1 MIECFILAMILFVL
15 VMVNNNLVQLN
26 DNIIKAA
33 KDNKAAIE
41 HLPDCMSDVIHDRLR
56 NNL

>member
-15 VMVNNNLVQLN
+15 VMVNNNIVQLN
-26 DNIIKAA
+26 DNLIEAA

-41 HLPDCMSDVIHDRLR
+41 LIPDCMSDVIHDRLR
-56 NNL
+56 DNR

>member
-26 DNIIKAA
+26 DNLIKAA

-41 HLPDCMSDVIHDRLR
+41 LIPDTMSDVLHDSLHGMR
-56 NNL
+56 